1 MAQNDLQEFD
11 LAFEQLSLD
20 DIPDLPEFGAWP
32 AGTYIATAKMTRKM
46 VKMAGADTPC
56 VELALKLAAVQ
67 AIDPADSAPV
77 EGSETSILYNLQNE
91 FGLGSFKKLAKA
103 TQSYFGCAGT
113 VGAVVEQVQDV
124 GCVVTLSAKKD
135 KKDTLRNNV
144 VELVFG

>member
-1 MAQNDLQEFD
+1 MATNDIQNFD
-11 LAFEQLSLD
+11 SQFEELSLD

-46 VKMAGADTPC
+46 VKMSGADTPC
-56 VELALKLAAVQ
+56 VELALKLVAVQ
-67 AIDPADSAPV
+67 ATEGDAPV

-91 FGLGSFKKLAKA
+91 FGLGSFKKLAKSV
-103 TQSYFGCAGT
+103 QSYFGCAGQI
-113 VGAVVEQVQDV
+113 GAVVEQVQDV